1 MGKTDCGCLVIPWA
15 VHLAYSGNPQS
26 VTLDKK
32 QLHSHLETCLL
43 THYQMNYFSVEVT
56 FSLYM
61 NQTYHITSSVRV
73 FSPQTSHKC
82 SYSHPLHIHDSNHTH
97 PLTSWQ

>member
-26 VTLDKK
+26 ITLDQK
-32 QLHSHLETCLL
+32 QLHSHLETCRL
-43 THYQMNYFSVEVT
+43 THYQMNYFSMEVT

-61 NQTYHITSSVRV
+61 NQTYHITSSVKV
-73 FSPQTSHKC
+73 FKLHTSVLTAILYMFMTQTT
-82 SYSHPLHIHDSNHTH
+82 PTH
-97 PLTSWQ
+97 